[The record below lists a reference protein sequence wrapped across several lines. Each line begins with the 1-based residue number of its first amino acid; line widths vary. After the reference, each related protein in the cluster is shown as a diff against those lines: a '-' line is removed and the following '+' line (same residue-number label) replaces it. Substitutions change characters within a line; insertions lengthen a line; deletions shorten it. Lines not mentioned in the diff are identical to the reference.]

1 MVLLKQGCEEV
12 CLSCSEVHSWEFS
25 GWKLCPEQVCILPE
39 PRINTRQTESV
50 DMNPGY
56 PGKSEFQL
64 ARRDF
69 QSKCDSGFPQ
79 AQFKF
84 NQALPTDFTS
94 SSGRGLCRFQPLILP
109 RGQMQ
114 TPKFRGREAGR
125 EVRLGMESDESGCGS
140 GTRDGTRTSC
150 LEQQGLS
157 QPRGLQSQ
165 ASRSDL
171 MCPDEYGQKC
181 NSWGHCGDK
190 DTGWRREMQKLG
202 SPSSR
207 V

>member
-1 MVLLKQGCEEV
+1 
-12 CLSCSEVHSWEFS
+12 
-25 GWKLCPEQVCILPE
+25 
-39 PRINTRQTESV
+39 
-50 DMNPGY
+50 MNPGY

-94 SSGRGLCRFQPLILP
+94 SSGRGLCRFQPLTLP

-125 EVRLGMESDESGCGS
+125 EARLGMESDESGCGS
-140 GTRDGTRTSC
+140 GTERRDQDKLSGTT
-150 LEQQGLS
+150 GT
-157 QPRGLQSQ
+157 QS
-165 ASRSDL
+165 ASRATESGFPL
-171 MCPDEYGQKC
+171 RPDV
-181 NSWGHCGDK
+181 S
-190 DTGWRREMQKLG
+190 
-202 SPSSR
+202 
-207 V
+207 